1 MEDLIKVVEYFIQK
15 DELKKRCRQRKYV
28 HKRIYFFN
36 VLRNAGCTY
45 QRIGDMFGLN
55 HTTILNGIKKY
66 KELIHIKDKE
76 LLNDVEKY
84 DKQIVL
90 KVRKKVYN
98 LKLDI
103 MNATTIWDLEIIKNR
118 TEKELY
124 KELIY

>member
-1 MEDLIKVVEYFIQK
+1 MEELMSSVLHYIEK

-55 HTTILNGIKKY
+55 HTTILHGIKTY
-66 KELIHIKDKE
+66 KNLEKSKDPLMFLDIAEYNGKFE
-76 LLNDVEKY
+76 VKY
-84 DKQIVL
+84 DL
-90 KVRKKVYN
+90 KTDI
-98 LKLDI
+98 LK
-103 MNATTIWDLEIIKNR
+103 ATTIGDLQIIKRR

-124 KELIY
+124 KELI

>member
-15 DELKKRCRQRKYV
+15 DELKKRCRQRKYI

-55 HTTILNGIKKY
+55 HTTILHGIKTY
-66 KELIHIKDKE
+66 KDLKKAKDPLMFLDIAEYNGKFK
-76 LLNDVEKY
+76 VKY
-84 DKQIVL
+84 DL
-90 KVRKKVYN
+90 KTDI
-98 LKLDI
+98 LK
-103 MNATTIWDLEIIKNR
+103 ATTIGDLQIIKRR

-124 KELIY
+124 KELI